1 MLILVRDCIDQ
12 SFQTSYMPIMPW
24 EKNFDVDAT
33 LTKAMQA
40 FWAHGYE
47 ATSMQDL
54 VDATGIN
61 RASIY
66 ATYGDK
72 RALFLRALRKYDV
85 DVRRRML
92 EQLGASTAPAEAIAT
107 VFDRFID
114 QTSVPQGNWGCFIVN
129 TALELAA
136 HDSEIAEL
144 VNAAQDDIE
153 AFFLAMIRKGQQQGE
168 FAPGREAAQLA
179 RQALAAMLGML
190 VMIRSRPDAK
200 ALTTLRDGVLKS
212 LR

>member
-1 MLILVRDCIDQ
+1 
-12 SFQTSYMPIMPW
+12 MPW
-24 EKNFDVDAT
+24 EKNFDVETT
-33 LTKAMQA
+33 LTRAMQV
-40 FWAHGYE
+40 FWARGYE

-54 VDATGIN
+54 VTATGVN

-72 RALFLRALRKYDV
+72 RALFLSALKKYDI
-85 DVRRRML
+85 DIRRRMF
-92 EQLGASTAPAEAIAT
+92 EQLGASQPPVEAITT

-114 QTSVPQGNWGCFIVN
+114 QTKVPQGNWGCFIVN

-153 AFFLAMIRKGQQQGE
+153 AFFLAMIRKGQQDGA
-168 FAPGREAAQLA
+168 FAADRDAGQLA
-179 RQALAAMLGML
+179 HQALAAMLGML
-190 VMIRSRPDAK
+190 VMIRSRPDAD
-200 ALTTLRDGVLKS
+200 TLATIRDGVLKS
-212 LR
+212 LI

>member
-1 MLILVRDCIDQ
+1 
-12 SFQTSYMPIMPW
+12 MPW
-24 EKNFDVDAT
+24 EKNFDVGAT
-33 LTKAMQA
+33 LSKAMQA

-47 ATSMQDL
+47 ATSIQDL
-54 VDATGIN
+54 VAAMGIN

-72 RALFLRALRKYDV
+72 RALFLTALKKYDV
-85 DVRRRML
+85 DVRQRML
-92 EQLGASTAPAEAIAT
+92 AQLDATTSPASAIAA

-114 QTSVPQGNWGCFIVN
+114 QTDVSKGNWGCFIVN
-129 TALELAA
+129 TALELSA

-153 AFFLAMIRKGQQQGE
+153 AFFLAMIRKGQQTGD
-168 FAPGREAAQLA
+168 FPTDRDAAPLA

-190 VMIRSRPDAK
+190 VMIRSRPERDK
-200 ALTTLRDGVLKS
+200 LETIRDGVLKS
-212 LR
+212 LT

>member
-1 MLILVRDCIDQ
+1 
-12 SFQTSYMPIMPW
+12 MPW
-24 EKNFDVDAT
+24 EKNFDVDET
-33 LTKAMQA
+33 LGKAMRT

-54 VDATGIN
+54 VTATGIN

-72 RALFLRALRKYDV
+72 RALFISALKKYDV

-92 EQLGASTAPAEAIAT
+92 EQLGVTAAPAAAISA

-114 QTSVPQGNWGCFIVN
+114 QTAVSHGNWGCFIVN

-144 VNAAQDDIE
+144 VNGAQDDIE
-153 AFFLAMIRKGQQQGE
+153 AFFLAMIRKGQQSGD
-168 FAPGREAAQLA
+168 FPADRDAAQLA
-179 RQALAAMLGML
+179 HHALASLLGML
-190 VMIRSRPDAK
+190 VMIRSRPDRER
-200 ALTTLRDGVLKS
+200 LESIRDGVLNS
-212 LR
+212 LT

>member
-1 MLILVRDCIDQ
+1 
-12 SFQTSYMPIMPW
+12 MPW

-92 EQLGASTAPAEAIAT
+92 EQLGASTAPTEAIAT

-168 FAPGREAAQLA
+168 FAPDRDAAPLA

-190 VMIRSRPDAK
+190 VMIRSRPDAE
-200 ALTTLRDGVLKS
+200 ALTTIRDGVLKS

>member
-1 MLILVRDCIDQ
+1 
-12 SFQTSYMPIMPW
+12 MPW

-54 VDATGIN
+54 VTATGIN

-66 ATYGDK
+66 STYGDK
-72 RALFLRALRKYDV
+72 RALFLSALKKYDV
-85 DVRRRML
+85 DVRRRMF
-92 EQLGASTAPAEAIAT
+92 EQLGASAPPAEAIAT

-114 QTSVPQGNWGCFIVN
+114 QTDVPHGNWGCFIVN

-136 HDSEIAEL
+136 HDSEIADL

-153 AFFLAMIRKGQQQGE
+153 AFFLAMIRKGQQAGE
-168 FAPGREAAQLA
+168 FAVGKDATVLA
-179 RQALAAMLGML
+179 RQALASMLGML
-190 VMIRSRPDAK
+190 VMIRSRPDAE
-200 ALTTLRDGVLKS
+200 TLRAIRDGVLKS
-212 LR
+212 LI

>member
-1 MLILVRDCIDQ
+1 
-12 SFQTSYMPIMPW
+12 MPW

-54 VDATGIN
+54 VTVTGVN

-72 RALFLRALRKYDV
+72 RALFLSALKKYDV
-85 DVRRRML
+85 DVRRRMF
-92 EQLGASTAPAEAIAT
+92 EQLGASAPPTEAIAT
-107 VFDRFID
+107 VFDRFIE
-114 QTSVPQGNWGCFIVN
+114 QTDVPHGNWGCFIVN

-136 HDSEIAEL
+136 HDNEIAEM

-153 AFFLAMIRKGQQQGE
+153 AFFLAMIRKGQQAGE
-168 FAPGREAAQLA
+168 FAVGKDAKALA
-179 RQALAAMLGML
+179 RQALASMLGML
-190 VMIRSRPDAK
+190 VMIRSRPDAE
-200 ALTTLRDGVLKS
+200 ALRSIRDGVLKS
-212 LR
+212 LI

>member
-1 MLILVRDCIDQ
+1 
-12 SFQTSYMPIMPW
+12 MPW

-54 VDATGIN
+54 VTATGIN

-72 RALFLRALRKYDV
+72 RALFLSALKKYDV
-85 DVRRRML
+85 DVRRRMF
-92 EQLGASTAPAEAIAT
+92 EQLGASAPPIEAIAT

-114 QTSVPQGNWGCFIVN
+114 QTDVPHGNWGCFIVN

-153 AFFLAMIRKGQQQGE
+153 AFFLAMIRKGQQAGE
-168 FAPGREAAQLA
+168 FAVGKDAKALA
-179 RQALAAMLGML
+179 RQALASMLGML
-190 VMIRSRPDAK
+190 VMIRSRPDAE
-200 ALTTLRDGVLKS
+200 ALRSIRNGVLKS
-212 LR
+212 LT

>member
-1 MLILVRDCIDQ
+1 
-12 SFQTSYMPIMPW
+12 MPW

-33 LTKAMQA
+33 LTKAMQT

-47 ATSMQDL
+47 ATSMQNL
-54 VDATGIN
+54 VTATGIN

-72 RALFLRALRKYDV
+72 RALFLSALKKYDV

-92 EQLGASTAPAEAIAT
+92 EQLGASAPPSEAIAT

-114 QTSVPQGNWGCFIVN
+114 QTDVPHGNWGCFIVN

-153 AFFLAMIRKGQQQGE
+153 GFFLAMIRKGQQAGE
-168 FAPGREAAQLA
+168 FAVGKDAKALA
-179 RQALAAMLGML
+179 RQALASMLGML
-190 VMIRSRPDAK
+190 VMIRSRPDAE
-200 ALTTLRDGVLKS
+200 ALRSIRDGVLKS
-212 LR
+212 LT

>member
-1 MLILVRDCIDQ
+1 
-12 SFQTSYMPIMPW
+12 MPW
-24 EKNFDVDAT
+24 EKNFDVETT
-33 LTKAMQA
+33 LTRAMQV
-40 FWAHGYE
+40 FWARGYE

-54 VDATGIN
+54 VTATGVN

-72 RALFLRALRKYDV
+72 RALFLSALKKYDV
-85 DVRRRML
+85 DIRRRMF
-92 EQLGASTAPAEAIAT
+92 EQLGASQPPAEAITT

-114 QTSVPQGNWGCFIVN
+114 QTKVPQGNWGCFIVN

-153 AFFLAMIRKGQQQGE
+153 AFFLAMIRKGQQDGAFAADRDAGE
-168 FAPGREAAQLA
+168 LA
-179 RQALAAMLGML
+179 HQTLAAMLGML
-190 VMIRSRPDAK
+190 VMIRSRPDADT
-200 ALTTLRDGVLKS
+200 LTTIRDGVLKS
-212 LR
+212 LI